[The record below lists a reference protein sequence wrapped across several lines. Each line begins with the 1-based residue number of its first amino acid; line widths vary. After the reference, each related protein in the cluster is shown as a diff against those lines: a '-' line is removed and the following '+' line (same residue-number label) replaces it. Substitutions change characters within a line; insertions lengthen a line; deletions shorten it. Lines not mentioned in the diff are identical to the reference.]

1 MKAEKNGMEKRGIE
15 KNGTEK
21 NGAGKNGIE
30 KDRTERG
37 RKTGRIGQK
46 QMNLIILLLL
56 AVVIL
61 MIVYSSWYLQNA
73 IRMEQEAMD
82 RKTTGEEL
90 GQTLADASDYL
101 TEEVRKFVIT
111 EENSHYD
118 NYWDEVYVTKRRDS
132 VIEKLREMNLLQ
144 EENELLE
151 AAKQRSDDLIFVE
164 AQSMQLEFRNRGES
178 APAVLKPYLR
188 EPTEQNR
195 TRKTGES
202 RIQAIS
208 LLFDDNYTRQKNI
221 IHQCVDEF
229 QQMLGNRMD
238 EELEKAR
245 EATGRAMLVQL
256 LLHAVTICLVVFL
269 IFIIYRY
276 DVYPVMY
283 YGQMLGEHREEE
295 ILPGGMSEIYDL
307 GEAILKMYRDMS
319 KALQAKSEFLAVMS
333 HEIRTPL
340 HSMTGYGFLL
350 KRTELTD
357 KQKEYVEYLENAS
370 SHLLQIVN
378 NILDYSKLE
387 QHKFRQE
394 ETEFSLA
401 DFTKEMK
408 SDFSYLCEEKGLDFI
423 CSFEGEQDALILG
436 DCMKFK
442 QIAKNLLSN
451 AVKFTEKGQV
461 EARFVQTTEEGKE
474 ILLMKVKDTGVGIK
488 EENMDKIFL
497 SFEQAD
503 ATVSRRFGGTGLGLP
518 ICKELL
524 KLLGGGIQVSSV
536 YGEGTQF
543 TVRIP
548 VKMAEK
554 EEKKIEKE
562 EVYRSFQGTALLVED
577 NEVNGIMQQE
587 ILSGFGLKTDLA
599 AGGKE
604 AVKLAGKNKYD
615 IIFMDIRMP
624 VMNGYE
630 AALRIRKEKNCADAV
645 IIALTADA
653 QPETFQKAKAAGM
666 ADILTKPVQIEQLSR
681 LLNHY
686 LKKNAQKDDARK
698 DDARKD
704 DAQKDDAQKDD
715 ARKDD
720 ARKDDARKNDI
731 RKNDAQKDEAE
742 KQEIMDAN
750 LDFSENNKM
759 LYKRVR
765 KIFLENH
772 EKDVEK
778 IPRLFREG
786 KKEELEELLHAL
798 KGAAAAIGASLFRE
812 KCMELEE
819 MLKTG
824 GQEDFLLMTA
834 ELGALFCEMKA
845 KQKETVQA
853 AEEEAL
859 AKTKDNVGD
868 ILNQLETYIEES
880 DFQVVD
886 FFYRNKGCLEELW
899 GEEKTEQAEE
909 MIHHFDYAGLT
920 VWLKGGIG
928 NV

>member
-1 MKAEKNGMEKRGIE
+1 MKAEKNGMEKSGMEKRGIEKNGTE

-164 AQSMQLEFRNRGES
+164 AQSMQLEFMNRGEP
-178 APAVLKPYLR
+178 APTVLKPYLR

-562 EVYRSFQGTALLVED
+562 EVYRSLQGTALLVED

-624 VMNGYE
+624 VVNGYE
-630 AALRIRKEKNCADAV
+630 AALRIRKEKTCADAV

-698 DDARKD
+698 DDARK
-704 DAQKDDAQKDD
+704 
-715 ARKDD
+715 
-720 ARKDDARKNDI
+720 NDI
-731 RKNDAQKDEAE
+731 RKNDAQKNEAE

-750 LDFSENNKM
+750 LDFFENNKM
-759 LYKRVR
+759 LCERVR

-819 MLKTG
+819 MLKTE
-824 GQEDFLLMTA
+824 GQEEDFLLMTA

-880 DFQVVD
+880 DFQAVD